1 LLLLQLLLSEL
12 EAHIL
17 YSNGLRGTA
26 GGATWAAPGMVTGY
40 LQQTGNFALMEDG
53 TIVLAFGH
61 KDDTYDET
69 TKKWVM
75 FGQRAIISH
84 E

>member
-1 LLLLQLLLSEL
+1 
-12 EAHIL
+12 
-17 YSNGLRGTA
+17 
-26 GGATWAAPGMVTGY
+26 MVTGY